1 MNRGRRQSG
10 GYWYSYDHCGGGIP
24 GSHSGGPAA
33 EFSGVPGW
41 AVIYT
46 RLVYLL
52 AQFHGAIL
60 FSSSRRRN
68 ISALIVAASSE
79 SCVRELIFLC
89 IPASIKARLAM
100 STEVVISASH
110 FAAAAVVLLA
120 QD

>member
-24 GSHSGGPAA
+24 GTHSGGPAA

-46 RLVYLL
+46 RLVYFL

-60 FSSSRRRN
+60 FSSSRRRK
-68 ISALIVAASSE
+68 IIALMVAASSE
-79 SCVRELIFLC
+79 SCASELIFLC
-89 IPASIKARLAM
+89 IPASIRARLAM
-100 STEVVISASH
+100 SRVVVIELSH
-110 FAAAAVVLLA
+110 RERNEDVH
-120 QD
+120 